1 MKKFRAIAVG
11 LLLGVLTLGL
21 VADFA
26 AQAQQGG
33 GGPGPGAR
41 GLLRSFFQA
50 MGSGDLAL
58 LKNGAAISG
67 SVQGDEFVVNLESG
81 EAQTIARADI
91 ATISF
96 GEPDQLLLTA
106 GETLRGS
113 FASDSLDVVTS
124 SGNQLTIAK
133 EEIQLTI
140 FQLNLPQPGQNRRP
154 DPQLFQIFQGLQAQN
169 IFGLFA
175 QALTTFD
182 MAVFP
187 NGQIWSGV
195 VLNEQISFTSTIF
208 GTLTVNAADLSSIQ
222 FASEEGESDFI
233 SLKTGDRLSGTIA
246 EDTLIQFQ
254 PAGLVDEN
262 GAPVTLTLEGGGSI
276 RQVNFRQPASAFGGG
291 GRGPGLGGGPG
302 N

>member
-1 MKKFRAIAVG
+1 MKFRAIAIG
-11 LLLGVLTLGL
+11 LLLGILTLGV
-21 VADFA
+21 VADYA
-26 AQAQQGG
+26 VQAQPG

-67 SVQGDEFVVNLESG
+67 SIQGDEFVVNLESG
-81 EAQTIARADI
+81 EVQTIARADI

-96 GEPDQLLLTA
+96 GEPDQLLLL
-106 GETLRGS
+106 GGDTLRGS
-113 FASDSLDVVTS
+113 FASESLDVVTS
-124 SGNQLTIAK
+124 SGNSLSISK
-133 EEIQLTI
+133 DEIQLTI
-140 FQLNLPQPGQNRRP
+140 FQLDLPQPGQGRP
-154 DPQLFQIFQGLQAQN
+154 NPQIFQVFQGLQAQN

-195 VLNEQISFTSTIF
+195 VLNEQVSFTSTIF

-222 FASEEGESDFI
+222 FATEEGESDFI

-254 PAGLVDEN
+254 PAGLVDES
-262 GAPVTLTLEGGGSI
+262 GAPVTLTLEGGGGI
-276 RQVNFRQPASAFGGG
+276 QQVNFRQPASAFGGG